1 MIIIDTD
8 IAIDVLRNFAAALA
22 WLNSLPVG
30 EHVVISG
37 YTALELLA
45 GSHNAAEQRSVDA
58 MVSRFKAKWPTVG
71 ARERALQD
79 FRTLHLSSAI
89 GTFDV
94 LIAHTAIE
102 LGLPLHTFNVKH
114 FQHVPGLT
122 TIQPY
127 TR

>member
-8 IAIDVLRNFAAALA
+8 IAIDVLRDFPAALG
-22 WLNSLPVG
+22 WLNSLPAD
-30 EHVVISG
+30 ESVVISG
-37 YTALELLA
+37 YTALELFA
-45 GSHNAAEQRSVDA
+45 GSHNAAEQRSVVA
-58 MVSRFKAKWPTVG
+58 MVNRFKAKWPTVA
-71 ARERALQD
+71 ARERAMQD
-79 FRTLHLSSAI
+79 FRTLHLSNAI

>member
-8 IAIDVLRNFAAALA
+8 IAVDVLRNFPAAIA
-22 WLNSLPVG
+22 WLNSLPTTEV
-30 EHVVISG
+30 VVISG
-37 YTALELLA
+37 YTALELFA
-45 GSHNAAEQRSVDA
+45 GCHNSAEQRSVDA
-58 MVSRFKAKWPTVG
+58 MVTRFQRKWPTPKV
-71 ARERALQD
+71 RELALRD
-79 FRTLHLSSAI
+79 FRMLHLSNAI

-94 LIAHTAIE
+94 LIAHTARE

>member
-8 IAIDVLRNFAAALA
+8 IAIDVLRNFPAALA
-22 WLNSLPVG
+22 WANALPPQEV
-30 EHVVISG
+30 VVISG
-37 YTALELLA
+37 YTALELFA
-45 GSHNAAEQRSVDA
+45 GCQNAAHQRSVDA
-58 MVSRFKAKWPTVG
+58 MVKRFEAKWPTIA
-71 ARERALQD
+71 ARELALRD
-79 FRTLHLSSAI
+79 FRTLHLSNAI

>member
-8 IAIDVLRNFAAALA
+8 IAIDVLRSFPAALA
-22 WLNSLPVG
+22 WLNSLPAD
-30 EHVVISG
+30 ENVVVSG
-37 YTALELLA
+37 YTALELFA
-45 GSHNAAEQRSVDA
+45 GAHNAAEQRSVEA
-58 MVSRFKAKWPTVG
+58 MVARFKAKWPTG
-71 ARERALQD
+71 ASRERALQD
-79 FRTLHLSSAI
+79 YRKLHLSNAI

-127 TR
+127 

>member
-1 MIIIDTD
+1 MLIIDTD
-8 IAIDVLRNFAAALA
+8 IAVDVLRNFPAAIA
-22 WLNSLPVG
+22 WLHSLPPQ
-30 EHVVISG
+30 ETVVISG
-37 YTALELLA
+37 YTALELFA
-45 GSHNAAEQRSVDA
+45 GCHNTGEQRLVDA
-58 MVSRFKAKWPTVG
+58 MVKRFEAKWPTAA
-71 ARERALQD
+71 ARERALRD
-79 FRTLHLSSAI
+79 FRTLHLSNAI

-94 LIAHTAIE
+94 LNAHTAIE